1 MLSLCSD
8 NSDFVP
14 VNESKILECFLEMLL
29 EKNSKSSVKTSE
41 YDFTIKEDFLCYII
55 QHMFIKN
62 DYSVTQKEFE
72 ELLFSYHK
80 EKGFIV
86 KDSKFDSYFFDK
98 NILYRHADII
108 FFRYSCFAHF
118 YLAKLAIKNENILNR
133 MISENNFLFYFN
145 EINYLTGLERNNEKI
160 YEKLSVEYEN
170 LFDKF
175 KPMLEELGELGI
187 KTNFSLEQDK
197 LNEFC
202 SNRVSTEESDLLA
215 DACFHENVSDSREIN
230 NNCDEIL
237 KIDDKNKFYDILR
250 SYSIILK
257 NSELYSKERKEK
269 MLHNVINGY
278 CVILALLTNPIIEE
292 LRKDSKMQD
301 KNLKEQSE
309 IFEDVLKISLPLIIE
324 NIAFDYV
331 GSAKLKTFI
340 LEMIQK
346 VKISDSFQE
355 CMLVFLY
362 CDLRVE
368 KCLKVLS
375 DFVKKTTNSYLLTV
389 TFFKTFYYYMMHY
402 FNSQQ
407 DQILLELIAEINRKI
422 KNEKSYSKGLIMEKI
437 KKVRQQNDLTSKII

>member
-1 MLSLCSD
+1 M
-8 NSDFVP
+8 
-14 VNESKILECFLEMLL
+14 
-29 EKNSKSSVKTSE
+29 
-41 YDFTIKEDFLCYII
+41 
-55 QHMFIKN
+55 
-62 DYSVTQKEFE
+62 
-72 ELLFSYHK
+72 
-80 EKGFIV
+80 
-86 KDSKFDSYFFDK
+86 
-98 NILYRHADII
+98 
-108 FFRYSCFAHF
+108 
-118 YLAKLAIKNENILNR
+118 
-133 MISENNFLFYFN
+133 
-145 EINYLTGLERNNEKI
+145 TGLERNNEKI